1 MKLKKKLLTLLKNNV
16 TLFAIIVFGFILFK
30 SYANNENQSI
40 GKFSFIPSATI
51 KAEKN
56 EICAREFMAITF
68 EGSGGTAPY
77 VFTYKI
83 NDSPEQTI
91 TSNNL
96 GIAEINFMEVDANS
110 YNYKLIGV
118 KDNNS
123 VVTQIDNQEVTI
135 IVNAIPVV
143 DFTFNKNNVCAGE
156 LITFT
161 PQVSGAGG
169 FKYEWIFQDGVTSE
183 LESPSHSVEYF
194 GCTTQEQTFRVT
206 LTVFD
211 KNGCQNSQ
219 VKNVTVT
226 PKPDLEFSDADS
238 KNFNNCDNASPSN
251 PEFTINVANDSQ
263 STCVDSYS
271 IDWGDGNSESSIT
284 FPIVHTYLDLGVYT
298 MKIRGI
304 GDSGCFS
311 ELSYQVINI
320 GKPVSD
326 FSIAGN
332 QNNVCLTDAE
342 IDFEITNFETNSSD
356 TTYTVDFGDGS
367 TSETYT
373 QDEIQDDNIVSHIYE
388 KVSCSEPNGAFI
400 ATLSMQNLCSTTEV
414 VVNDI
419 KILESSIAEF
429 ESQDIA
435 CINSDIEFINKSVI
449 GDNIDCNK
457 AANFQWD
464 FGDGTIVNDNDS
476 SVLTNQTHQYTNSGN
491 FTVTLS
497 VSTECG
503 TDIFTKDIC
512 IEEVNTP
519 TFTLDKDAGCVPL
532 NVTAS
537 NTTTE
542 NTVCSGAVYEW
553 EVTYTEGNCETS
565 ASWSFANGTDKNSE
579 NPRFLFSTAG
589 QYTIVQKIITGCGT
603 ATNSKI
609 IEVKKPPTVNIDLI
623 YDACDSVTINPIATI
638 QNCTSN
644 TASITYNWTFVG
656 GLPASANTLDPGNI
670 FYGTPGTY
678 EVTLQVTNDCGV
690 SDVAT
695 QTFEVFKKPVITNT
709 DLTQEICSNQS
720 TSLINLTS
728 NIANTTYSWS
738 AAASP
743 GITGFIENG
752 DSNLI
757 PSQTLINSQN
767 TSGVV
772 TYTVIPSN
780 NGCVGVAVEFV
791 ITVNSTARF
800 TTQPLSSQIVCQYS
814 TSNERADL
822 FVTVSGVSTI
832 NKTYQ
837 WFSNTIDANSGGT
850 LINGA
855 TANQYNPPV
864 DILGTI
870 FYYVEV
876 SFSSGGCSN
885 IVSNTASVEVI
896 DGVYPQDIDTSSKT
910 YCVGEISDAIE
921 IIIPDR
927 NGLVVYYQ
935 WYSNINDNV
944 FSSGGR
950 TSIVGETSNSYTPP
964 TDVVGTLY
972 YFVKIKNSV
981 CPSSSIIS
989 DAFEVIVNETP
1000 VISSAEI
1007 SVYSEEIFSFNPTLV
1022 AGNTIPN
1029 NTLYTWSAPSFNPTG
1044 AIIGASATT
1053 TPQQIISQTLEN
1065 TTNSPV
1071 KVTYTITPTSTT
1083 CSGNTFTLEVTV
1095 NPSINPNAVV
1105 LNNSCFEANDG
1116 SITTNISGGTPF
1128 DAGNP
1133 YIISWIGPNG
1143 FNSSDAS
1150 ISDLVAGLYTITI
1163 EDKEGFT
1170 VKEEFRVT
1178 QPDAL
1183 AITKDIE
1190 KNISCFMGDNG
1201 TIEVTIDGGTLPY
1214 TYNWTTTNGSGIILN
1229 EKNQN
1234 TLTKGNYTLEV
1245 IDKNNCTI
1253 SSSFALTESEEIKID
1268 VISKNDIL
1276 CFGDAAGSLEVDVS
1290 GGIKK
1295 EISAGVFDYVYNWS
1309 GPNGYAST
1317 SKNIDNLFAG
1327 TYTLNVIDD
1336 LGCTVNA
1343 SFAVNQLDQI
1353 NIDVIKTDES
1363 CYQKNDGSIDVTLTG
1378 GTAPYNW
1385 SWSNLATGLTLSN
1398 LAPDTYTISVT
1409 DANNCTVQLSIVIN
1423 DAIFYI
1429 EPTAIPMTCNSAND
1443 ASINLNL
1450 TGGIDPVSIVWS
1462 DGITGEAQRSNLAA
1476 GAYSVTITDSNAT
1489 QCPIEETFIVSN
1501 PPLIVVAETVI
1512 DATDCDIENSG
1523 SINLE
1528 VSGGVAPLSFL
1539 WNTNETS
1546 EDLENIGEG
1555 DYSVQI
1561 TDANGCIVIKQF
1573 NIFRPKPID
1582 INLDEVLVKDCD
1594 LKATS
1599 KQIIATV
1606 TEGVL
1611 PFTYTW
1617 SSGAISGLEN
1627 NIMTTSQS
1635 GEYSLKIV
1643 DARGCEVVKTFNVDV
1658 PSIGIQDFSYNSFAS
1673 DNYNLFSIQDPIQFT
1688 NLSTGDYSK
1697 VTWDFGDGSGVSN
1710 EENPVYTY
1718 DEVGF
1723 FTITYTV
1730 EYEAGCTYV
1739 LARDVNITKGYILI
1753 IPNAFTPNGDGYNET
1768 IKPIH
1773 KSFSEI
1779 EMTIYNSWGTIVYY
1793 EKGLNFNGWNG
1804 LIKGLPAENGNYVMV
1819 VKGLTFYKGV
1829 VIETAPFTLIK

>member
-1 MKLKKKLLTLLKNNV
+1 
-16 TLFAIIVFGFILFK
+16 
-30 SYANNENQSI
+30 
-40 GKFSFIPSATI
+40 
-51 KAEKN
+51 
-56 EICAREFMAITF
+56 
-68 EGSGGTAPY
+68 
-77 VFTYKI
+77 
-83 NDSPEQTI
+83 
-91 TSNNL
+91 
-96 GIAEINFMEVDANS
+96 
-110 YNYKLIGV
+110 
-118 KDNNS
+118 
-123 VVTQIDNQEVTI
+123 
-135 IVNAIPVV
+135 
-143 DFTFNKNNVCAGE
+143 
-156 LITFT
+156 
-161 PQVSGAGG
+161 
-169 FKYEWIFQDGVTSE
+169 
-183 LESPSHSVEYF
+183 
-194 GCTTQEQTFRVT
+194 
-206 LTVFD
+206 
-211 KNGCQNSQ
+211 
-219 VKNVTVT
+219 
-226 PKPDLEFSDADS
+226 
-238 KNFNNCDNASPSN
+238 
-251 PEFTINVANDSQ
+251 
-263 STCVDSYS
+263 
-271 IDWGDGNSESSIT
+271 
-284 FPIVHTYLDLGVYT
+284 
-298 MKIRGI
+298 
-304 GDSGCFS
+304 
-311 ELSYQVINI
+311 
-320 GKPVSD
+320 
-326 FSIAGN
+326 
-332 QNNVCLTDAE
+332 
-342 IDFEITNFETNSSD
+342 
-356 TTYTVDFGDGS
+356 
-367 TSETYT
+367 
-373 QDEIQDDNIVSHIYE
+373 
-388 KVSCSEPNGAFI
+388 
-400 ATLSMQNLCSTTEV
+400 
-414 VVNDI
+414 
-419 KILESSIAEF
+419 
-429 ESQDIA
+429 
-435 CINSDIEFINKSVI
+435 
-449 GDNIDCNK
+449 
-457 AANFQWD
+457 
-464 FGDGTIVNDNDS
+464 
-476 SVLTNQTHQYTNSGN
+476 
-491 FTVTLS
+491 
-497 VSTECG
+497 
-503 TDIFTKDIC
+503 
-512 IEEVNTP
+512 
-519 TFTLDKDAGCVPL
+519 
-532 NVTAS
+532 
-537 NTTTE
+537 
-542 NTVCSGAVYEW
+542 
-553 EVTYTEGNCETS
+553 
-565 ASWSFANGTDKNSE
+565 
-579 NPRFLFSTAG
+579 
-589 QYTIVQKIITGCGT
+589 
-603 ATNSKI
+603 
-609 IEVKKPPTVNIDLI
+609 
-623 YDACDSVTINPIATI
+623 
-638 QNCTSN
+638 
-644 TASITYNWTFVG
+644 
-656 GLPASANTLDPGNI
+656 
-670 FYGTPGTY
+670 
-678 EVTLQVTNDCGV
+678 
-690 SDVAT
+690 
-695 QTFEVFKKPVITNT
+695 
-709 DLTQEICSNQS
+709 
-720 TSLINLTS
+720 
-728 NIANTTYSWS
+728 
-738 AAASP
+738 
-743 GITGFIENG
+743 
-752 DSNLI
+752 
-757 PSQTLINSQN
+757 
-767 TSGVV
+767 
-772 TYTVIPSN
+772 
-780 NGCVGVAVEFV
+780 
-791 ITVNSTARF
+791 
-800 TTQPLSSQIVCQYS
+800 
-814 TSNERADL
+814 
-822 FVTVSGVSTI
+822 
-832 NKTYQ
+832 
-837 WFSNTIDANSGGT
+837 
-850 LINGA
+850 
-855 TANQYNPPV
+855 
-864 DILGTI
+864 
-870 FYYVEV
+870 
-876 SFSSGGCSN
+876 
-885 IVSNTASVEVI
+885 
-896 DGVYPQDIDTSSKT
+896 
-910 YCVGEISDAIE
+910 
-921 IIIPDR
+921 
-927 NGLVVYYQ
+927 
-935 WYSNINDNV
+935 
-944 FSSGGR
+944 
-950 TSIVGETSNSYTPP
+950 
-964 TDVVGTLY
+964 
-972 YFVKIKNSV
+972 
-981 CPSSSIIS
+981 
-989 DAFEVIVNETP
+989 
-1000 VISSAEI
+1000 
-1007 SVYSEEIFSFNPTLV
+1007 V

-1105 LNNSCFEANDG
+1105 LNNSCFETNDG
-1116 SITTNISGGTPF
+1116 SITTNISGGIPF

-1170 VKEEFRVT
+1170 VKEEFKVT

-1183 AITKDIE
+1183 AITKDVE

-1214 TYNWTTTNGSGIILN
+1214 IYNWTTTNGSGIILN

-1268 VISKNDIL
+1268 FISKNDIL

>member
-83 NDSPEQTI
+83 NDSSEQTI

-110 YNYKLIGV
+110 YNYKLISV

-284 FPIVHTYLDLGVYT
+284 FPIAHTYLDLGVYT

-373 QDEIQDDNIVSHIYE
+373 QDEIQDDNVVSHIYE

-414 VVNDI
+414 VVSDI

-435 CINSDIEFINKSVI
+435 CINSDIEFINKSFI

-464 FGDGTIVNDNDS
+464 FGDGTIVNDYAS
-476 SVLTNQTHQYTNSGN
+476 SVSTNQTHQYTNSGN

-519 TFTLDKDAGCVPL
+519 TFALDEDAGCVPL

-553 EVTYTEGNCETS
+553 EVTYTEDNCETS
-565 ASWSFANGTDKNSE
+565 ASWSFADGTDKNSE

-623 YDACDSVTINPIATI
+623 NDACDSVTINPIATI

-644 TASITYNWTFVG
+644 AASITYNWTFVG
-656 GLPASANTLDPGNI
+656 GLPASANTLNPGNI

-678 EVTLQVTNDCGV
+678 EVTLEVTNDCGV

-695 QTFEVFKKPVITNT
+695 QTFEVFEKPVITNT

-738 AAASP
+738 ADASP

-772 TYTVIPSN
+772 TYTVIPKN
-780 NGCVGVAVEFV
+780 NDCIGEGDAVEFV
-791 ITVNSTARF
+791 IIVNTSPRITS
-800 TTQPLSSQIVCQYS
+800 QPVSSEIC
-814 TSNERADL
+814 E
-822 FVTVSGVSTI
+822 SGAATLLEVAFENGTGI
-832 NKTYQ
+832 ATYQ
-837 WFSNTIDANSGGT
+837 WFSNSTDSNSDGN
-850 LINGA
+850 LIVGA
-855 TANQYNPPV
+855 TNNSYIPPT
-864 DILGTI
+864 DNFGEL
-870 FYYVEV
+870 FYYAVI
-876 SFSSGGCSN
+876 SFSSGGCN
-885 IVSNTASVEVI
+885 QIVSNTASVNVLEQPKI
-896 DGVYPQDIDTSSKT
+896 NPI
-910 YCVGEISDAIE
+910 DAIQNYCLR
-921 IIIPDR
+921 D
-927 NGLVVYYQ
+927 
-935 WYSNINDNV
+935 
-944 FSSGGR
+944 
-950 TSIVGETSNSYTPP
+950 
-964 TDVVGTLY
+964 
-972 YFVKIKNSV
+972 
-981 CPSSSIIS
+981 IS
-989 DAFEVIVNETP
+989 KE
-1000 VISSAEI
+1000 
-1007 SVYSEEIFSFNPTLV
+1007 
-1022 AGNTIPN
+1022 
-1029 NTLYTWSAPSFNPTG
+1029 
-1044 AIIGASATT
+1044 
-1053 TPQQIISQTLEN
+1053 
-1065 TTNSPV
+1065 
-1071 KVTYTITPTSTT
+1071 
-1083 CSGNTFTLEVTV
+1083 LEVT
-1095 NPSINPNAVV
+1095 
-1105 LNNSCFEANDG
+1105 
-1116 SITTNISGGTPF
+1116 
-1128 DAGNP
+1128 
-1133 YIISWIGPNG
+1133 Y
-1143 FNSSDAS
+1143 
-1150 ISDLVAGLYTITI
+1150 
-1163 EDKEGFT
+1163 
-1170 VKEEFRVT
+1170 
-1178 QPDAL
+1178 
-1183 AITKDIE
+1183 
-1190 KNISCFMGDNG
+1190 
-1201 TIEVTIDGGTLPY
+1201 
-1214 TYNWTTTNGSGIILN
+1214 
-1229 EKNQN
+1229 
-1234 TLTKGNYTLEV
+1234 
-1245 IDKNNCTI
+1245 
-1253 SSSFALTESEEIKID
+1253 
-1268 VISKNDIL
+1268 
-1276 CFGDAAGSLEVDVS
+1276 
-1290 GGIKK
+1290 
-1295 EISAGVFDYVYNWS
+1295 
-1309 GPNGYAST
+1309 
-1317 SKNIDNLFAG
+1317 
-1327 TYTLNVIDD
+1327 
-1336 LGCTVNA
+1336 
-1343 SFAVNQLDQI
+1343 
-1353 NIDVIKTDES
+1353 
-1363 CYQKNDGSIDVTLTG
+1363 
-1378 GTAPYNW
+1378 
-1385 SWSNLATGLTLSN
+1385 
-1398 LAPDTYTISVT
+1398 
-1409 DANNCTVQLSIVIN
+1409 
-1423 DAIFYI
+1423 
-1429 EPTAIPMTCNSAND
+1429 
-1443 ASINLNL
+1443 
-1450 TGGIDPVSIVWS
+1450 
-1462 DGITGEAQRSNLAA
+1462 
-1476 GAYSVTITDSNAT
+1476 
-1489 QCPIEETFIVSN
+1489 
-1501 PPLIVVAETVI
+1501 
-1512 DATDCDIENSG
+1512 
-1523 SINLE
+1523 
-1528 VSGGVAPLSFL
+1528 
-1539 WNTNETS
+1539 
-1546 EDLENIGEG
+1546 
-1555 DYSVQI
+1555 
-1561 TDANGCIVIKQF
+1561 
-1573 NIFRPKPID
+1573 
-1582 INLDEVLVKDCD
+1582 
-1594 LKATS
+1594 
-1599 KQIIATV
+1599 
-1606 TEGVL
+1606 
-1611 PFTYTW
+1611 
-1617 SSGAISGLEN
+1617 SGA
-1627 NIMTTSQS
+1627 T
-1635 GEYSLKIV
+1635 
-1643 DARGCEVVKTFNVDV
+1643 
-1658 PSIGIQDFSYNSFAS
+1658 
-1673 DNYNLFSIQDPIQFT
+1673 
-1688 NLSTGDYSK
+1688 
-1697 VTWDFGDGSGVSN
+1697 
-1710 EENPVYTY
+1710 
-1718 DEVGF
+1718 
-1723 FTITYTV
+1723 
-1730 EYEAGCTYV
+1730 
-1739 LARDVNITKGYILI
+1739 
-1753 IPNAFTPNGDGYNET
+1753 
-1768 IKPIH
+1768 
-1773 KSFSEI
+1773 
-1779 EMTIYNSWGTIVYY
+1779 
-1793 EKGLNFNGWNG
+1793 
-1804 LIKGLPAENGNYVMV
+1804 
-1819 VKGLTFYKGV
+1819 
-1829 VIETAPFTLIK
+1829 

>member
-83 NDSPEQTI
+83 NDSSEQTI

-110 YNYKLIGV
+110 YNYKLISV

-304 GDSGCFS
+304 GDAGCFS

-373 QDEIQDDNIVSHIYE
+373 QDEIQNDNIVSHIYE

-435 CINSDIEFINKSVI
+435 CINSDIEFINKSFI

-464 FGDGTIVNDNDS
+464 FGDGTIVNDNAS
-476 SVLTNQTHQYTNSGN
+476 SVSTNQTHQYTNSGN

-519 TFTLDKDAGCVPL
+519 TFALDEDAGCVPL

-553 EVTYTEGNCETS
+553 EVTYTEDNCETS
-565 ASWSFANGTDKNSE
+565 ASWSFADGTDKNSE

-623 YDACDSVTINPIATI
+623 NDACDSVTINPIATI

-644 TASITYNWTFVG
+644 AASITYNWTFVG
-656 GLPASANTLDPGNI
+656 GLPASANTLNPGNI

-678 EVTLQVTNDCGV
+678 EVTLEVTNDCGV

-695 QTFEVFKKPVITNT
+695 QTFEVFEKPVITNT

-738 AAASP
+738 ADASP

-772 TYTVIPSN
+772 TYTVIPKN
-780 NGCVGVAVEFV
+780 NDCIGEGDAVEFV
-791 ITVNSTARF
+791 IIVNTSPRITS
-800 TTQPLSSQIVCQYS
+800 QPVSSEIC
-814 TSNERADL
+814 E
-822 FVTVSGVSTI
+822 SGAATLLEVAFENGTGI
-832 NKTYQ
+832 ATYQ
-837 WFSNTIDANSGGT
+837 WFSNSTDSNSDGN
-850 LINGA
+850 LIVGA
-855 TANQYNPPV
+855 TNNSYIPPT
-864 DILGTI
+864 DNFGEL
-870 FYYVEV
+870 FYYAVI
-876 SFSSGGCSN
+876 SFSSGGCN
-885 IVSNTASVEVI
+885 QIVSNTASVNVLEQPKI
-896 DGVYPQDIDTSSKT
+896 NPI
-910 YCVGEISDAIE
+910 DAIQNYCLRDISKE
-921 IIIPDR
+921 LEVTYSGATGI
-927 NGLVVYYQ
+927 GVTYQ
-935 WYSNINDNV
+935 WFSNNINEN
-944 FSSGGR
+944 SGGNP
-950 TSIVGETSNSYTPP
+950 IVGETANSYQPP
-964 TDVVGTLY
+964 TDNLGTFY
-972 YFVKIKNSV
+972 YYVEIAFSFGD
-981 CPSSSIIS
+981 CSSIIS
-989 DAFEVIVNETP
+989 NTANVIVNEIP
-1000 VISSAEI
+1000 VISSADI
-1007 SVYSEEIFSFNPTLV
+1007 SIYSNGTFSFDPNTV

-1105 LNNSCFEANDG
+1105 LNNSCFETNDG
-1116 SITTNISGGTPF
+1116 SITTNISGGIPF

-1170 VKEEFRVT
+1170 VKEEFKVT

-1183 AITKDIE
+1183 AITKDVE

-1214 TYNWTTTNGSGIILN
+1214 IYNWTTTNGSGIILN

-1268 VISKNDIL
+1268 FISKNDIL